1 MLAFPL
7 ACWWPCLCAL
17 CARTARPF
25 PVRSIGVHSSA
36 SAGVTDPA
44 WRECLGAR
52 KTSSPPTV
60 GSKRTTHRLNEAV
73 VSDACRPIRCSSPK
87 EAFSQIPLAVI
98 LSSSHSRAG
107 LRRAASR
114 RRVPAPA
121 HPRVGLAHL
130 VVHPSFDGQQP
141 RPPHAAQAAQTRQTF
156 LRDARRDESPSS
168 EAAQPPRAW
177 RTGPAPSFLL
187 VCPVNGRVRLGGRP
201 RKAWPSEKL
210 VRYRPVVVVLRFQV
224 WQTLDTQHGLA
235 RSTRREAPP
244 PFS

>member
-1 MLAFPL
+1 M
-7 ACWWPCLCAL
+7 CAV
-17 CARTARPF
+17 CPHCPA
-25 PVRSIGVHSSA
+25 ISSA
-36 SAGVTDPA
+36 VHRCSLISVCRRHRPSMEGVPG
-44 WRECLGAR
+44 GA

-73 VSDACRPIRCSSPK
+73 VSDACRPIRCSSAK

-156 LRDARRDESPSS
+156 LRVTILRSGPTATRLANGTAPLVSP
-168 EAAQPPRAW
+168 
-177 RTGPAPSFLL
+177 
-187 VCPVNGRVRLGGRP
+187 RLSRQRQGAVG
-201 RKAWPSEKL
+201 
-210 VRYRPVVVVLRFQV
+210 
-224 WQTLDTQHGLA
+224 WQAKKGVA
-235 RSTRREAPP
+235 V
-244 PFS
+244 